1 MKDEDLRKSTVH
13 KNPEPDTPEPNKLTG
28 NEEDWQD
35 VMIAHFG
42 KDWAFQGYGLVECG
56 SLCDTILFLQE
67 ENRDLC
73 QGIETAID
81 SIKELKA
88 ELRQN
93 PLKVVEGLSDKLTTE
108 DE

>member
-1 MKDEDLRKSTVH
+1 MKDEDRKALGHIINS
-13 KNPEPDTPEPNKLTG
+13 NKLTG

-35 VMIAHFG
+35 VLIAHFG
-42 KDWAFQGYGLVECG
+42 PGWAFKPYSIIELGELAK
-56 SLCDTILFLQE
+56 TILTLQE

-88 ELRQN
+88 ELRKN
-93 PLKVVEGLSDKLTTE
+93 PLKVVEGLSYKLTE